1 MIKGQSVVDGRSGYS
16 VHAAQEPQRQVRTLV
31 AENPQRFDFRSML
44 DGIGDAIR
52 SASGSVSKSMQ
63 PAQVWTESGLKH
75 AVLAALLV
83 GPSTG
88 HGIIE
93 SINAS
98 NDWGIKPPAARV
110 YPLLESLLDEQLVTV
125 SMVKDRKTYT
135 LTKAGKA
142 AVKTYVEST
151 AESGASSG
159 GSWTL
164 PPLDALTGTLA
175 TASSRLARVAYDVAQ
190 HGSTEQRDAAAAAI
204 DEARRKINEILAAK

>member
-1 MIKGQSVVDGRSGYS
+1 MAASIWST
-16 VHAAQEPQRQVRTLV
+16 HAAKDSKQQVRTLV
-31 AENPQRFDFRSML
+31 AENPQRFDFRLMI

-52 SASGSVSKSMQ
+52 SASGSVSNSMR

-75 AVLAALLV
+75 AVLAALAV
-83 GPSTG
+83 SPSTG

-93 SINAS
+93 SIHAS
-98 NDWGIKPPAARV
+98 NEWGIKPPAARV

-125 SMVKDRKTYT
+125 SIVKDRKTYT

-142 AVKTYVEST
+142 AVKTHVEST
-151 AESGASSG
+151 TESGSASG

-175 TASSRLARVAYDVAQ
+175 TASSRLAKVAYDVAQ

-204 DEARRKINEILAAK
+204 DEARRKINEILSAK

>member
-1 MIKGQSVVDGRSGYS
+1 M
-16 VHAAQEPQRQVRTLV
+16 
-31 AENPQRFDFRSML
+31 AENPQRFDFRSMF

-75 AVLAALLV
+75 SILAALVV

-93 SINAS
+93 SIHAS

-125 SMVKDRKTYT
+125 SMVKDRKTYS

-142 AVKTYVEST
+142 AVKTHVDSKPQ
-151 AESGASSG
+151 SGSSSSS
-159 GSWTL
+159 SWAV

-190 HGSTEQRDAAAAAI
+190 HGSTEQRDAAAVAI

>member
-1 MIKGQSVVDGRSGYS
+1 M
-16 VHAAQEPQRQVRTLV
+16 
-31 AENPQRFDFRSML
+31 AENPQRFDIRSVL

-52 SASGSVSKSMQ
+52 SASGSVSKSMR
-63 PAQVWTESGLKH
+63 PSEVWTESGLKH
-75 AVLAALLV
+75 AVLAALV
-83 GPSTG
+83 VAPSTG

-93 SINAS
+93 SIHTSNA
-98 NDWGIKPPAARV
+98 WGIKPPAARV

-125 SMVKDRKTYT
+125 AMVKDRKTYT

-142 AVKTYVEST
+142 EAKAHVDAKT
-151 AESGASSG
+151 ESGSSAND
-159 GSWTL
+159 SWTL

-175 TASSRLARVAYDVAQ
+175 TASSRLAKVAYDVAQ

>member
-1 MIKGQSVVDGRSGYS
+1 M
-16 VHAAQEPQRQVRTLV
+16 
-31 AENPQRFDFRSML
+31 AENPQRFDFRSVL

-52 SASGSVSKSMQ
+52 SASGSVSNSMR
-63 PAQVWTESGLKH
+63 PAEVWTESGLKH
-75 AVLAALLV
+75 AVLAALAV

-93 SINAS
+93 SVHAS

-110 YPLLESLLDEQLVTV
+110 YPLLESLLDEQLVAV
-125 SMVKDRKTYT
+125 SIVKDRKTYS

-142 AVKTYVEST
+142 AVKTHVDSKPQ
-151 AESGASSG
+151 SSSSSSS
-159 GSWTL
+159 SWTA

-175 TASSRLARVAYDVAQ
+175 TASSRLAKVAYDVAQ

>member
-1 MIKGQSVVDGRSGYS
+1 M
-16 VHAAQEPQRQVRTLV
+16 

-63 PAQVWTESGLKH
+63 TAEVWTESGLTQ
-75 AVLAALLV
+75 AVLTALAV

-93 SINAS
+93 SIRAS

-110 YPLLESLLDEQLVTV
+110 YPLLESLLDQQLVAV

-142 AVKTYVEST
+142 AVKTRIDSKPESSS
-151 AESGASSG
+151 ASG
-159 GSWTL
+159 GSWTV

-190 HGSTEQRDAAAAAI
+190 HGSKEQRDAAAAAI